1 MTVGTLLLRQISI
14 MAILVVI
21 GYIISW
27 KGLVTYQGSKDIG
40 KILQF
45 IVLPLIVIRNFNVA
59 RTPEMNHLLLESLL
73 IASITISVS
82 ILIARLVYPKDR
94 VSQFSSAFCN
104 TGGLAV
110 PLISALFGNDQ
121 IIYITMLLVLVI
133 VLQWTYGIVLMTGDT
148 KAMQPKEIIK
158 NPIVIAMV
166 IGILVYFIQIKF
178 PPLMEETISHITAL
192 NTPVGMFLCGI
203 YLQQNDLLKVLKDKS
218 VYTVSFVRLVLIPL
232 VVILLF
238 KFLPFGSYT
247 LKMYHIIAI
256 SVAVGGNVA
265 YIAQIY
271 EKDYGKAVGQYCIST
286 ILCLITLPLI
296 VTLAEYIL

>member
-40 KILQF
+40 KIIQF

-73 IASITISVS
+73 IAIITISVS
-82 ILIARLVYPKDR
+82 ILIARLVYPKDQ

-203 YLQQNDLLKVLKDKS
+203 TSN
-218 VYTVSFVRLVLIPL
+218 
-232 VVILLF
+232 
-238 KFLPFGSYT
+238 
-247 LKMYHIIAI
+247 KM
-256 SVAVGGNVA
+256 
-265 YIAQIY
+265 IY
-271 EKDYGKAVGQYCIST
+271 
-286 ILCLITLPLI
+286 
-296 VTLAEYIL
+296 

>member
-27 KGLVTYQGSKDIG
+27 KGLVTYPGSKDIG
-40 KILQF
+40 KIIQF

-73 IASITISVS
+73 IAIITISVS
-82 ILIARLVYPKDR
+82 ILIARLVYPKDQ

-166 IGILVYFIQIKF
+166 IGILVYFIQIKS

-296 VTLAEYIL
+296 VTLAEHIL